1 MLETILKNET
11 LLNVISDYEMEII
24 AIKGNIIYLCDLQED
39 KINEWDINNLLDF
52 FIDQYKNK
60 LNYDCDSEYLQ
71 NVLDELLMLRKN
83 LTIN

>member
-1 MLETILKNET
+1 MYEEILKNET

-24 AIKGNIIYLCDLQED
+24 AIKGNIIYICDLQED

-60 LNYDCDSEYLQ
+60 LNWYDSEYLQ
-71 NVLDELLMLRKN
+71 NTLDELLMLRKN

>member
-60 LNYDCDSEYLQ
+60 LSYDCDSEYLQ
-71 NVLDELLMLRKN
+71 NVLYELLMLRKN
-83 LTIN
+83 FTII

>member
-60 LNYDCDSEYLQ
+60 LNWYDSEYLQ

>member
-11 LLNVISDYEMEII
+11 LLNIISDYEMEII

-60 LNYDCDSEYLQ
+60 LNWYDSEYLQ

>member
-11 LLNVISDYEMEII
+11 LLNVISDYEMKII

-60 LNYDCDSEYLQ
+60 LNWYDSEYLQ
-71 NVLDELLMLRKN
+71 NVLNELLMLRKN

>member
-1 MLETILKNET
+1 MYEEILNNKT

-24 AIKGNIIYLCDLQED
+24 AIKGNIIYICDLQEY
-39 KINEWDINNLLDF
+39 KIDEWDINSLLDF
-52 FIDQYKNK
+52 FIYQYKNQ
-60 LNYDCDSEYLQ
+60 LNWYDSEYLQ

>member
-24 AIKGNIIYLCDLQED
+24 AIKGNIIYLCYLQED
-39 KINEWDINNLLDF
+39 KINEWDINSLLNF

-60 LNYDCDSEYLQ
+60 LSYDCDSEYLQ
-71 NVLDELLMLRKN
+71 NVLYELLMLRKN